1 MKKFKGRRKL
11 DELIQIAESK
21 GFEIDM
27 QKFDKEGSDFIWL
40 RDMDGRMLQILYN
53 TTNGHF
59 YVYDPLSGN
68 DPRATH
74 LSEEFDGEE
83 WYDELLEMFYE
94 PLAN

>member
-1 MKKFKGRRKL
+1 
-11 DELIQIAESK
+11 
-21 GFEIDM
+21 
-27 QKFDKEGSDFIWL
+27 
-40 RDMDGRMLQILYN
+40 MLQILYN

-94 PLAN
+94 PLAS